1 MAADFQ
7 CLLCQVGASYLA
19 IPICHVLEVSR
30 PLAITRLPDAP
41 DWVSGVSVLRG
52 VATPV
57 VDARKLFLA
66 DDRAPASTSTAAA
79 RWVALRIDERR
90 VALAVDAVLR
100 PHAVSFDQPAE
111 VPRLLAASPAI
122 TALGT
127 LDSKLLM
134 VLEGTRLPTGD
145 DLAGLDGYAA
155 GR

>member
-1 MAADFQ
+1 MSTDLQ

-30 PLAITRLPDAP
+30 PLGVTRLPDAP
-41 DWVSGVSVLRG
+41 DWVAGVSVLRG

-57 VDARKLFLA
+57 IDAQKLFLA
-66 DDRAPASTSTAAA
+66 EDRSASPAAPAAA
-79 RWVALRIDERR
+79 RWVALKIDDRR

-100 PHAVSFDQPAE
+100 PHAVSFDGPAG

-134 VLEGTRLPTGD
+134 VLEGTRLLTSE
-145 DLAGLDGYAA
+145 DLAGVDEYAT

>member
-1 MAADFQ
+1 MAADLQ

-19 IPICHVLEVSR
+19 IPIRHVLEVSR

-66 DDRAPASTSTAAA
+66 EDRAATSASAAA
-79 RWVALRIDERR
+79 RWVALRIDDRR

-100 PHAVSFDQPAE
+100 PHAVSFDQPAD

-134 VLEGTRLPTGD
+134 VLEGTRLLTSD
-145 DLAGLDGYAA
+145 DLAGMDGYAT